1 MLVCWHTMAGKLN
14 PVCDLFLCDSELR
27 NLKNIPKELLK
38 KKKERKKNKEYVQRP
53 SVPAKRKIFTRI
65 VKACESLL
73 QIIECFSLGDWQ
85 VLRTFFANF

>member
-38 KKKERKKNKEYVQRP
+38 KKRKKEKQRICTETICT
-53 SVPAKRKIFTRI
+53 RKAQNIYPYS
-65 VKACESLL
+65 ESL
-73 QIIECFSLGDWQ
+73 
-85 VLRTFFANF
+85 